1 MVTLAA
7 AAVSAFW
14 MAAATVAGPLL
25 PEEMS
30 VTTWIAD
37 IVDEHELAN
46 SVLVNGRASAVVL
59 LVPALAAVVVAIV
72 AARLRR
78 NGG

>member
-1 MVTLAA
+1 MTLAT

-25 PEEMS
+25 PEETS
-30 VTTWIAD
+30 VTTWITD
-37 IVDEHELAN
+37 ILDEHELAN

-59 LVPALAAVVVAIV
+59 LVPALAAVVVATV
-72 AARLRR
+72 AARLRTTP
-78 NGG
+78 G